1 MAPLPPP
8 PIATNRRTQNQI
20 RLLWERARTPAH
32 ASLPR
37 VFLCVCLRAWTGCTY
52 CAAETAWLKTNWQK
66 TFGAEKKRKTEK
78 KKKSTN
84 TTTCQEQNASNFS
97 VIWQPFNKTRSLCPH
112 TPSPSRERRRWRE
125 AGRLRA
131 KRQTE
136 HQMCLFLISDL
147 NSLNLASLSRLWVFA
162 LLAWTSR
169 LCTSANGR
177 TSCILRRRANGYLTV
192 SQAPEHCLE

>member
-1 MAPLPPP
+1 M
-8 PIATNRRTQNQI
+8 RTCTHT
-20 RLLWERARTPAH
+20 RARILATSFP
-32 ASLPR
+32 
-37 VFLCVCLRAWTGCTY
+37 LCVSARVD
-52 CAAETAWLKTNWQK
+52 WLHLLCCRDSLTENKLTKNIWSR
-66 TFGAEKKRKTEK
+66 KKKKNGEK
-78 KKKSTN
+78 KKCTN